1 LTGDGARV
9 ATEIEEV
16 AVGTHQL
23 KLGMYV
29 SRLDRP
35 WLGTPFP
42 LQGFLID
49 SLEKIELVRKLC
61 DDVYIDVAKSV
72 PGIERSISK
81 SKPYYTQPIGPKVR
95 TTYADRD
102 MAEELP
108 RAREAYA
115 GAEALASRILDDV
128 RAGRDVS
135 AAAVKDVVLPIVDT
149 IVRSP
154 DAFFWIDC
162 LKRRDATAYSH
173 AITCSALA
181 AAFGRHMGF
190 PEPTLATLATGAF
203 LLDFGKALLP
213 VDLLDH
219 PRTLDADQTRAMRR
233 HVEYSV
239 AVVERMGIRDK
250 HIDQMV
256 RTHHERFD
264 GTGYPDHLRNDQIP
278 MFGRFAGLIDSFDA
292 MTSPRPHRKPFS
304 RHEALQQL
312 YRAGDVLF
320 QKEVVEQLIQCV
332 GVYPIGTLVELN
344 SGEVA
349 LVLAQNR
356 ARHLRPRVLL
366 LMSPDKTLLKDFSE
380 LDLMRQAEH
389 SSALQIRHVLE
400 PNAYGLDPAELFL

>member
-1 LTGDGARV
+1 V
-9 ATEIEEV
+9 ATEIEEHQ
-16 AVGTHQL
+16 VGTHQL

-42 LQGFLID
+42 LQGFLVD
-49 SLEKIELVRKLC
+49 SIEKIELVRKLC
-61 DDVYIDVAKSV
+61 DDVYIDVHKSV
-72 PGIERSISK
+72 AGTEK
-81 SKPYYTQPIGPKVR
+81 HLYKPKPVYTAPIGPRIKTQYV
-95 TTYADRD
+95 DREV
-102 MAEELP
+102 AEEMP
-108 RAREAYA
+108 RARDAHA
-115 GAEALASRILDDV
+115 GAEAMASRLLDDV

-135 AAAVKDVVLPIVDT
+135 AAAVKDVVLPIVDS

-173 AITCSALA
+173 ALTCSALA

-213 VDLLDH
+213 TDLLDH
-219 PRTLDADQTRAMRR
+219 DRPLDHDQQRAMRR

-239 AVVERMGIRDK
+239 DVIARMGIRDK

-256 RTHHERFD
+256 RTHHERYD
-264 GTGYPDHLRNDQIP
+264 GSGYPDRLRNTQIP

-292 MTSPRPHRKPFS
+292 MTSPRPHRRPFS

-312 YRAGDVLF
+312 YRAGDVLY
-320 QKEVVEQLIQCV
+320 QREVVEQLIQCI

-344 SGEVA
+344 TGEVG

-366 LMSPDKTLLKDFSE
+366 LTSPDKQLMKDFPE
-380 LDLMRQAEH
+380 LDLMHQAEG
-389 SSALQIRHVLE
+389 STGIQIAHVLE